1 MVRFSSFGCPSPTS
15 AERCSPADGSAYR
28 SELDRPDR
36 RLWAITFVVVHRF
49 PKTRRFSSSLGV
61 AHPPA
66 RGAYTACCIFWGRL
80 RAPASPGP
88 SGRKTAARLLL
99 RQSPAE
105 GGGCAC
111 FSEFLPLVRSSESL
125 LLPDL
130 RFLTTKDGLHK
141 LPPLATRFSVTQ
153 IAKAVKT
160 MYLGGVLRPQK
171 PTSTCAP
178 PIHVPLQR
186 RGPPSAPPCCF
197 PELRANL
204 RDIPSEGR

>member
-1 MVRFSSFGCPSPTS
+1 MGGV
-15 AERCSPADGSAYR
+15 YR

-36 RLWAITFVVVHRF
+36 RIWAITFVVVHRF
-49 PKTRRFSSSLGV
+49 QKTRRFSSSLGV

-80 RAPASPGP
+80 RAPAPPDP
-88 SGRKTAARLLL
+88 SDWGAAARLPL
-99 RQSPAE
+99 RQPPAE
-105 GGGCAC
+105 RGGCAC
-111 FSEFLPLVRSSESL
+111 FSEFLRPSEALRACSCHRSSLSHYQ
-125 LLPDL
+125 
-130 RFLTTKDGLHK
+130 DGLHK
-141 LPPLATRFSVTQ
+141 PPPLATRFSVAQ
-153 IAKAVKT
+153 IAKEVKT

-178 PIHVPLQR
+178 PIHVHLQR

>member
-1 MVRFSSFGCPSPTS
+1 M
-15 AERCSPADGSAYR
+15 R
-28 SELDRPDR
+28 SELDGPDR

-49 PKTRRFSSSLGV
+49 QKTRRFSSSLGV

-80 RAPASPGP
+80 RAPAPPGP
-88 SGRKTAARLLL
+88 SDRGAAAWGIPISQRP
-99 RQSPAE
+99 R
-105 GGGCAC
+105 GGVARA
-111 FSEFLPLVRSSESL
+111 FRSSFVRSSESL

-141 LPPLATRFSVTQ
+141 PPPLATRFSVTQ
-153 IAKAVKT
+153 IAKAVKAA
-160 MYLGGVLRPQK
+160 YLGGVLRPQK

-178 PIHVPLQR
+178 PIHVHLQR